1 MNDDLLDRAFLQAA
15 AGRGPRGFPTA
26 NAPGGISP
34 AAQGAGADQ
43 PAADGVPPVTAAAG
57 AEISDCSGETA
68 AAAVDRILP
77 ELLERF
83 PEQWA
88 AVALAVEQARRAG
101 TRVIAVAGHQQG
113 EGKTTLVRGLGLLLS
128 ERGWQVTSFPSAAA
142 WWQELVG
149 AGPPWQPHQIGT
161 AAADNDLVLVDAGI
175 WFPPGPLRPR
185 QLLLKM
191 FGFDGVLL
199 MRHHAHAPC
208 PARDGAIAKAG
219 LQSIGEIV
227 SFAPAVNQRAA

>member
-1 MNDDLLDRAFLQAA
+1 MNGDLLDRAFLQAA
-15 AGRGPRGFPTA
+15 AGQGPRGFPTTDA
-26 NAPGGISP
+26 QGGIIP
-34 AAQGAGADQ
+34 AALDAGADQ
-43 PAADGVPPVTAAAG
+43 TAADGKPPVATATG
-57 AEISDCSGETA
+57 AEMSDGSGEAA
-68 AAAVDRILP
+68 AAAVDQTLL

-88 AVALAVEQARRAG
+88 AVALAVEQASRAG

-113 EGKTTLVRGLGLLLS
+113 EGRTTLVRGLGLLLS

-149 AGPPWQPHQIGT
+149 AGPGWQPLHT
-161 AAADNDLVLVDAGI
+161 KTAADNDIVLVDAGI

-199 MRHHAHAPC
+199 MRHHAHASC

-219 LQSIGEIV
+219 LKSIGEIV
-227 SFAPAVNQRAA
+227 SFAPALTQRAA